1 MALYAKFSDLGLFL
15 KSFGFE
21 KSAWHPGTFLASF
34 CTPKIIDKLMQKMKV
49 LTF

>member
-21 KSAWHPGTFLASF
+21 KSAWHPGTFLASTKHGRTTVRQYLVF
-34 CTPKIIDKLMQKMKV
+34 E
-49 LTF
+49 